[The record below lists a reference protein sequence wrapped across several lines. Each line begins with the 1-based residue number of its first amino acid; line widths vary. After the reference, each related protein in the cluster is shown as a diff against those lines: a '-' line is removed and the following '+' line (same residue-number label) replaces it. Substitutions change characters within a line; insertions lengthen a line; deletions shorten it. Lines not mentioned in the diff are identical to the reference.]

1 MLQLAIAKELLRRA
15 SAVESTLFTYS
26 GSDHAAL
33 AATGSSS
40 ATSSSSTSKPAH
52 DVTRSSFWSSALK
65 ASYRVHVQ
73 QNPTTP
79 MTSQQLC
86 GSALA
91 LFWAALQRQDE
102 SRLNASE
109 KRIFGAG
116 QDALMQDKELPGVC
130 LRWMRQAKSQAATIR
145 KQEGLGKRKGAGGG
159 GAMTQ
164 KRPCSSAPFAS
175 PIVESASTSTSTS
188 TGADGSA
195 GDGDGTA
202 ACPATTTSMATS

>member
-1 MLQLAIAKELLRRA
+1 MTEVLKGKAGGPTNNAVLQLAIAKELLRRA
-15 SAVESTLFTYS
+15 SAVESALFTYS

-91 LFWAALQRQDE
+91 LFWAALQRQHE
-102 SRLNASE
+102 SRRNDSE
-109 KRIFGAG
+109 ERIFEAG
-116 QDALMQDKELPGVC
+116 QDVLMQDTKLPGVC
-130 LRWMRQAKSQAATIR
+130 LRWMRQANSQAATIR
-145 KQEGLGKRKGAGGG
+145 EQEGLGKRKGAGGG

-164 KRPCSSAPFAS
+164 KRSCSSAPFTS
-175 PIVESASTSTSTS
+175 PIWYLGGFLDFGWASRIF
-188 TGADGSA
+188 
-195 GDGDGTA
+195 
-202 ACPATTTSMATS
+202 